1 MTSEKFLSRESGLSK
16 PSTPI
21 TVSGPEFWSQIVAAL
36 YERRIRDGHRPPLQN
51 LIQMESFLIKGG
63 VPLRGTVDISGSKNA
78 ALPIM
83 AAALLTDEPCV
94 IRRVP
99 DLSDTRFMVEILKS
113 LGAQASFENGT
124 VTIHAKKISG
134 YADYELVRKMRGS
147 ICIAGPLLARL
158 KHTRISLPGGC
169 VIGARPIN
177 LHLKGFEALGA
188 KIEIAKGYVQASA
201 KKLIGNS
208 MFLGG
213 RAGPTVLGTANVMM
227 AATLA
232 DGVTVIESAACEPEV
247 VDLANFLIAMGAK
260 ISGAG
265 SPTITITGVK
275 KLHGAKHRIIP
286 DRIEAATFI
295 IAAAAT
301 NGEVTLRSAQANHLH
316 AVLDKLAAAGV
327 SVTRRGKNLMA
338 RRGANLRPLD
348 NVTTLPYPGFPTDVQ
363 AQLMALLTLADGA
376 SIITERI
383 FECRFMHVS
392 ELARLGADIEIEG
405 PSAIVKGGKPLSGA
419 PVMASDLRASA
430 ALVIAGLASKGTTQV
445 NRIYHLDRG
454 YERMDEKLRKLG
466 ARIERVEE
474 K

>member
-1 MTSEKFLSRESGLSK
+1 
-16 PSTPI
+16 
-21 TVSGPEFWSQIVAAL
+21 
-36 YERRIRDGHRPPLQN
+36 
-51 LIQMESFLIKGG
+51 MESFLIKGG
-63 VPLRGTVDISGSKNA
+63 VPLRGTVEISGSKNA

-99 DLSDTRFMVEILKS
+99 DLSDTRFMVQILQS
-113 LGAQASFENGT
+113 LGAEVTFENGT
-124 VTIHAKKISG
+124 VTVHAKKVRG

-158 KHTRISLPGGC
+158 RKARISLPGGC
-169 VIGARPIN
+169 IIGARPIN

-188 KIEIAKGYVQASA
+188 KIKIEGGYVDATA
-201 KKLIGNS
+201 KKLSGS
-208 MFLGG
+208 SLFLGG

-232 DGVTVIESAACEPEV
+232 AGVTVIESAACEPEV
-247 VDLANFLIAMGAK
+247 VDLADFLTAMGAK

-275 KLHGAKHRIIP
+275 KLHGAEHEVIP
-286 DRIEAATFI
+286 DRIEAATFL

-301 NGEVTLRSAQANHLH
+301 NGEVVLRGARADHLR
-316 AVLDKLAAAGV
+316 AVIDKLDEAGV
-327 SVTRRGKNLMA
+327 SVTRRGKNLVA
-338 RRGANLRPLD
+338 RRGGKLKPVD
-348 NVTTLPYPGFPTDVQ
+348 ITTLPYAGFPTDVQ
-363 AQLMALLTLADGA
+363 AQMMALLALVPGI

-383 FECRFMHVS
+383 FESRFMHVS

-405 PSAIVKGGKPLSGA
+405 PSAIVKGGRPLSGA

-430 ALVIAGLASKGTTQV
+430 ALVIAGLAAKGATQV